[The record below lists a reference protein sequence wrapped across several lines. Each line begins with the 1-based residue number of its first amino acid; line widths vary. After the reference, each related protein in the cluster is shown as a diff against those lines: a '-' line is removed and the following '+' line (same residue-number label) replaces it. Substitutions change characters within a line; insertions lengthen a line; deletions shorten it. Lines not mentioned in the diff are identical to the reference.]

1 MNLRKLHLL
10 VKGFPNLRTEGFYWL
25 ANKLNNKKV
34 LEVGAGQGWIASKL
48 TELGI
53 DITPTDLYPNSD
65 NPYWKGEYSPFVYVE
80 QKEAIDAVKEYDF
93 DVLLMS
99 WPCYGDDWAYE
110 TLKQLPCGKDLLY
123 IGESYGGCCATPEF
137 FELIDTKYKEW
148 EIYTHYEP
156 FDAIHDQVIYYKA

>member
-1 MNLRKLHLL
+1 MWMANQ
-10 VKGFPNLRTEGFYWL
+10 L
-25 ANKLNNKKV
+25 ADKKV
-34 LEVGAGQGWIASKL
+34 LEAGCGLGWIAS
-48 TELGI
+48 ELIEVGI
-53 DITPTDLYPNSD
+53 DITPTDLWPNQH
-65 NPYWKGEYSPFVYVE
+65 NPYWKHEYFSRTKIE
-80 QKEAIDAVKEYDF
+80 QKNAVSAVKEYDF

-110 TLKQLPCGKDLLY
+110 ALKQLPPGKDLLY